1 VKRFLFS
8 VGTLFVILSLACSI
22 PGLSDGGKKNPPSA
36 SKSAMELKA
45 VDRDEVEIEDSGIL
59 SFSPDGKWFLVQ
71 RGGDEICVL
80 AAATLEEKDCVSW
93 KYSIDTWNI
102 AWSPDGKKVAFTE
115 DAFYRLYESDL
126 RVYEIEAGRVSNLT
140 NDGLEGS
147 FGDWEEWKE
156 SGKEI
161 NMDTTPA
168 WSPDGKMLVF
178 ARTDVSQE
186 NRDTTLYTIKVDGG
200 EPEKLLVADRDYPM
214 SIWRGMQWTAD
225 GKKIVYTIS
234 ANKRDALNNGIW
246 VVDKD
251 GKNPKHVLRVTEE
264 MGPVLLLDVS
274 AKGDKALIGYYQFAG
289 LYATKTNLSYCA
301 LLDLKTGDV
310 EPLKEASPEATEQN
324 PEFSGLN
331 DAIFSPDGSKILYY
345 YTYTPLTK
353 HEHRLVVRDV
363 DGQEENILFTSEDG
377 RPIGGLGMG
386 TSLYWAANDTI
397 FVVSMASQSYGTR
410 FAWLIT
416 LGVK

>member
-1 VKRFLFS
+1 LTGIV
-8 VGTLFVILSLACSI
+8 FVILSLACS
-22 PGLSDGGKKNPPSA
+22 LSGKSDKNLPPSA

-45 VDRDEVEIEDSGIL
+45 VDRDEVEMDDSGIL

-80 AAATLEEKDCVSW
+80 AADTLEEKDCVSW
-93 KYSIDTWNI
+93 KYSIDTWGI
-102 AWSPDGKKVAFTE
+102 AWSPDGKKVAFTD

-126 RVYEIEAGRVSNLT
+126 RVYDIEAGRVSNLT
-140 NDGLEGS
+140 NDGLEGNVS
-147 FGDWEEWKE
+147 DWDEWKE
-156 SGKEI
+156 DGKQI
-161 NMDTTPA
+161 NIDTTPA
-168 WSPDGKMLVF
+168 WSPDGKTLVF

-186 NRDTTLYTIKVDGG
+186 DRKTTLYQVKIDGG
-200 EPEKLLVADRDYPM
+200 EPEELLVVDRDNPM
-214 SIWRGMQWTAD
+214 SVWRGMQWTAD
-225 GKKIVYTIS
+225 GKKIVYTVMAS
-234 ANKRDALNNGIW
+234 DTDARSNGIW
-246 VVDKD
+246 VVDKN
-251 GKNPKHVLRVTEE
+251 GENAEHVLRVTEE

-274 AKGDKALIGYYQFAG
+274 AKGDKALIGYYRLAG
-289 LYATKTNLSYCA
+289 QYATKPDISFCA

-310 EPLKEASPEATEQN
+310 EPLKQASPEATEKN

-345 YTYTPLTK
+345 YTYAPLTK
-353 HEHRLVVRDV
+353 HERRLVVRDV
-363 DGQEENILFTSEDG
+363 DGQEENILFTPEDG